1 MPHYYNSKN
10 NQYFG
15 NIVVTPYEWYRKIR
29 IGNKSPVPYKVMDEV
44 KFWLQIEKMGNPGV
58 LRNDHYIWVRNADG
72 SWDSGQSINDVNKPV
87 LIRAKAKYTGDV
99 KIFLTINVPPT
110 SQPVR
115 EGNAIELFY
124 EDVRSSNY
132 YIFGI
137 GGIILASFLTG
148 ICSFLC
154 VLTAW
159 LLNFFQILPLSKI
172 WIVR

>member
-1 MPHYYNSKN
+1 
-10 NQYFG
+10 
-15 NIVVTPYEWYRKIR
+15 
-29 IGNKSPVPYKVMDEV
+29 MD
-44 KFWLQIEKMGNPGV
+44 
-58 LRNDHYIWVRNADG
+58 

-137 GGIILASFLTG
+137 GRNYISIILDRNMF
-148 ICSFLC
+148 
-154 VLTAW
+154 V
-159 LLNFFQILPLSKI
+159 FF
-172 WIVR
+172 VF